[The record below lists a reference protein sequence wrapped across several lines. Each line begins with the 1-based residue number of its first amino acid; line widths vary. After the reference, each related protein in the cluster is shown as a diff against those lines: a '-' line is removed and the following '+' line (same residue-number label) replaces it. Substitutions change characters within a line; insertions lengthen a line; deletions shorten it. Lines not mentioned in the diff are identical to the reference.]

1 MINWDDFNYDDLNWR
16 EYLKNLFDNDEKC
29 NEGSFDPNDWYA
41 AGATYSYE
49 EYKDK
54 MDGNYQEWL
63 KGELLEEEIDD
74 EELRYYENDNLY
86 ESLCGL
92 NDMPSNKSKRIL
104 EKDNIFHSGKDKII
118 KELISYFEE
127 LEEYE
132 KCANL
137 LKLL

>member
-1 MINWDDFNYDDLNWR
+1 MINWDDFNYDDINWDD
-16 EYLKNLFDNDEKC
+16 LKKLF
-29 NEGSFDPNDWYA
+29 EGSNTGESYFDPNDWY
-41 AGATYSYE
+41 TTNST
-49 EYKDK
+49 D
-54 MDGNYQEWL
+54 MNYQEWL
-63 KGELLEEEIDD
+63 KGELLEEEMDD

-92 NDMPSNKSKRIL
+92 NDMPSNKAKRIL
-104 EKDNIFHSGKDKII
+104 ENDNIFHSGKDKII

>member
-1 MINWDDFNYDDLNWR
+1 MINWDDFNYDDINWDD
-16 EYLKNLFDNDEKC
+16 LKKYF
-29 NEGSFDPNDWYA
+29 EGGNTGESYFDPNDWYA

-63 KGELLEEEIDD
+63 KGELLEEEMDD

-92 NDMPSNKSKRIL
+92 NDMRSNKSKRIL

>member
-16 EYLKNLFDNDEKC
+16 EYLKNLFDDEKC
-29 NEGSFDPNDWYA
+29 NEGGFDPNDWYTSD
-41 AGATYSYE
+41 ATYSYE
-49 EYKDK
+49 DYKDK
-54 MDGNYQEWL
+54 MDINYQEWL
-63 KGELLEEEIDD
+63 KGELLEEEMDD

-92 NDMPSNKSKRIL
+92 NDMPSNKAKRIL

-118 KELISYFEE
+118 KELISYFED

-137 LKLL
+137 IKLL

>member
-1 MINWDDFNYDDLNWR
+1 MINWDDFNYDDINWDD
-16 EYLKNLFDNDEKC
+16 LKKLF
-29 NEGSFDPNDWYA
+29 EGGNTGESYFDPNDWYA
-41 AGATYSYE
+41 SDATYSFND
-49 EYKDK
+49 YKDK
-54 MDGNYQEWL
+54 MEINYQEWL
-63 KGELLEEEIDD
+63 KGELIEEEMDD